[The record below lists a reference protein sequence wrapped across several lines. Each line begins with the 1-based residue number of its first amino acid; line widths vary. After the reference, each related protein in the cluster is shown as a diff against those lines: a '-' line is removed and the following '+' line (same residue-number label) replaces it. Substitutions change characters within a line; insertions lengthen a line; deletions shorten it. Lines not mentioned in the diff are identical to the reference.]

1 VPGRLRSGSGGTFPV
16 RNFAESLFKYRMLLN
31 VASQVIERLPC
42 LFQHAVEFSRA
53 LALPSASAIC
63 NRAVGVYFAF
73 ARDFDWE
80 EDHVLKFIDDP
91 RLNTV
96 RLG

>member
-1 VPGRLRSGSGGTFPV
+1 VPGRLRNGSGDTFPV

-63 NRAVGVYFAF
+63 T
-73 ARDFDWE
+73 
-80 EDHVLKFIDDP
+80 
-91 RLNTV
+91 RLWVFTSPSPGISIGRKIMSLNLLTT
-96 RLG
+96 LD